1 LFKLN
6 PLLNNPTINS
16 SKGEINKI
24 TITIIITEG
33 SNRMVYQEW
42 EATEISLKRT
52 KDNKLS
58 ILLTMMMR
66 MRQNMRVKLTKMN
79 FQMMTAML
87 KTKQ

>member
-24 TITIIITEG
+24 TITITEG

>member
-1 LFKLN
+1 
-6 PLLNNPTINS
+6 
-16 SKGEINKI
+16 
-24 TITIIITEG
+24 
-33 SNRMVYQEW
+33 MVYQEW